1 MFLPRIRGRVI
12 RGGVVKER
20 HSLSVWIATVLGVG
34 CVPLA
39 PGTAGS
45 AVGLALVIA
54 FRPASLGPLW
64 WVVCLAACTGVL
76 FALGVWS
83 AGKAEK
89 IFGCVDP
96 RQVVIDEVTGQ
107 IITFL
112 ATPRVTWMELI
123 VGFILFRAFDIVKPF
138 PARQAERFPGG
149 WGIMLD
155 DVVAGLYSLIV
166 LAILRRFIK

>member
-1 MFLPRIRGRVI
+1 VI

-20 HSLSVWIATVLGVG
+20 HSLSVWIATSFGVG
-34 CVPLA
+34 YVPVA

-45 AVGLALVIA
+45 AVGLAVVIA
-54 FRPASLGPLW
+54 FRQTSLGPLQT
-64 WVVCLAACTGVL
+64 VVCLAACTGVL

-112 ATPRVTWMELI
+112 ATPRVTWMGLI
-123 VGFILFRAFDIVKPF
+123 VGFILFRGFDIVKPF
-138 PARQAERFPGG
+138 PARRAERFPGG

-166 LAILRRFIK
+166 LVILGRLIK

>member
-1 MFLPRIRGRVI
+1 MVLPEILGRVI

-20 HSLSVWIATVLGVG
+20 HSLSVWIATVFGAGYFPV
-34 CVPLA
+34 A

-54 FRPASLGPLW
+54 LRQTSLGPLRS
-64 WVVCLAACTGVL
+64 VVCLAACTCVL

-83 AGKAEK
+83 AGEAEK
-89 IFGCVDP
+89 IFGRVDP

-107 IITFL
+107 IITFV
-112 ATPRVTWMELI
+112 ATPGATWIGLI

-138 PARQAERFPGG
+138 PARRAERFPGG

-166 LAILRRFIK
+166 LAILGRLIK